1 MTLLWVALGGAF
13 GSASRYGLGIWI
25 SQRSRYKYPFGT
37 FTVNV
42 MGAFL
47 LGVVVA
53 SGFEESVNA
62 LLADG
67 FLGGF
72 TTFSTFMYE
81 GVTLIKDNETKNA
94 LLYVILTMVLGM
106 GAFALGYFIE

>member
-1 MTLLWVALGGAF
+1 MTLLWIALGGAL

-25 SQRSRYKYPFGT
+25 TQRSRFKYPFGT
-37 FTVNV
+37 FAVNIL
-42 MGAFL
+42 GAFL
-47 LGVVVA
+47 LGVVAA
-53 SGFEESVNA
+53 SGLEESVNA

-81 GVTLIKDNETKNA
+81 GVTLIKENERKNA
-94 LLYVILTMVLGM
+94 LLYIVLTVVLGM
-106 GAFALGYFIE
+106 GAFALGYFIV